1 MRNLPILKAQGMV
14 IAVMN
19 SHAEKNEFTSDEM
32 MTIAASRMLKS
43 DDVCFVGIGA
53 PSAA

>member
-1 MRNLPILKAQGMV
+1 M
-14 IAVMN
+14 IAEMN

-53 PSAA
+53 P